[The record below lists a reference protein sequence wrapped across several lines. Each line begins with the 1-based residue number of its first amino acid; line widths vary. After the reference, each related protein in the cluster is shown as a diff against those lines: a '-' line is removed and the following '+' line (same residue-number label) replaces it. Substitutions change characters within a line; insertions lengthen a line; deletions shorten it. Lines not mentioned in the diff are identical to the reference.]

1 MKNLSGPSL
10 IKLSNYEEK
19 KAKLMTT
26 SSEIFGVTTV
36 DETFNG
42 CPVDDAKY
50 CGDVIK
56 SYGYHSLSR
65 ALDRARITINP

>member
-1 MKNLSGPSL
+1 
-10 IKLSNYEEK
+10 
-19 KAKLMTT
+19 MTT

-56 SYGYHSLSR
+56 SYGTTPCRELS
-65 ALDRARITINP
+65 IGPE

>member
-1 MKNLSGPSL
+1 MT
-10 IKLSNYEEK
+10 
-19 KAKLMTT
+19 TT

>member
-50 CGDVIK
+50 RGDVIK